1 MPDYIIL
8 GSNHKWFACYNWDQA
23 IKLAKEMLK
32 NGCEYVKVIKNNQI
46 TSWTT
51 NDIKNIKI

>member
-23 IKLAKEMLK
+23 IKLAKEMFK
-32 NGCEYVKVIKNNQI
+32 NG
-46 TSWTT
+46 
-51 NDIKNIKI
+51 